1 MNKQV
6 ARRTPAAPPLGVHVF
21 TVRLFNNRNNTFKD
35 SKHFVQDIPGTSFT
49 QRVEMRY
56 YEVKRGYENN
66 GYTEGVDF
74 IIIPASA
81 FS

>member
-49 QRVEMRY
+49 
-56 YEVKRGYENN
+56 
-66 GYTEGVDF
+66 
-74 IIIPASA
+74 
-81 FS
+81 